1 MKRLNMKIVKDGYSL
16 IIGIPTACGVA
27 GAIVLTRCPAAP
39 WVAWTLFAL
48 GLAGCLFMLYF
59 FRDPERAPTCGPD
72 EFVSGAEGVV
82 RSVEF
87 IEETRFLKCPS
98 VRISVFLNPF
108 NVHVNRVPMPG
119 VVKEA
124 GYTPGRHLFTMDA
137 RSSEFNEHSSIL
149 IEGGGTRCL
158 ARQIVGP
165 VVRRVVYWLEPGQ
178 RVEKG
183 ERLGMMKFG
192 SRMDVYFPAAD
203 VEATVKRGDKMV
215 AGVTVIARLKKKA
228 GT

>member
-1 MKRLNMKIVKDGYSL
+1 MKIVKDGYSL
-16 IIGIPTACGVA
+16 IIGIPTVCLVL
-27 GAIVLTRCPAAP
+27 GAVVRDRCPATALG
-39 WVAWTLFAL
+39 LFAL
-48 GLAGCLFMLYF
+48 GLVGCLFMLYF
-59 FRDPERAPTCGPD
+59 FRDPERTPLGGPD
-72 EFVSGAEGVV
+72 EFVSAAEGVV

-87 IEETRFLKCPS
+87 MDETRFLKCPA

-108 NVHVNRVPMPG
+108 NVHVNRIPMSG

-149 IEGGGTRCL
+149 IEGEQTRCL

-165 VVRRVVYWLEPGQ
+165 VVRRVVYWLEPGD

-183 ERLGMMKFG
+183 ARLGMMKFG
-192 SRMDVYFPAAD
+192 SRMDVYFPADEVA
-203 VEATVKRGDKMV
+203 ATVKRGDKMV
-215 AGVTVIARLKKKA
+215 AGVTVIARLKPKA
-228 GT
+228 GA